1 MKKLIIPTA
10 IAFIAIFV
18 MFVVYQ
24 VKNPPEPDVAE
35 AYTQG
40 KVELL
45 LYDYDKAETA
55 DDTNVEDS
63 GEIGIHGI
71 MIEKASE
78 QDGIACE
85 YVYFDKN
92 GKLYRASSDGKITQS
107 EIDGGEA
114 LILAENAG
122 LDGFIIPTNYDF
134 DTPEAGEVKIY
145 LNTSSGVRLLTL
157 TPEAFE
163 AGIYTQIYAMI
174 TK

>member
-1 MKKLIIPTA
+1 MKKLLIPTV
-10 IAFIAIFV
+10 IAFAAIFV
-18 MFVVYQ
+18 MLIIYQ
-24 VKNPPEPDVAE
+24 VKNPPEPDVVE

-55 DDTNVEDS
+55 DGTGAENGGEVE
-63 GEIGIHGI
+63 IHGI

-78 QDGIACE
+78 QEGIACE
-85 YVYFDKN
+85 YLYFDKN

-107 EIDGGEA
+107 KIDGGDA

-122 LDGFIIPTNYDF
+122 FDGFIIPTNYDF
-134 DTPEAGEVKIY
+134 DTPETGEVKVY

-163 AGIYTQIYAMI
+163 AGIYGQVYSII
-174 TK
+174 SK

>member
-1 MKKLIIPTA
+1 MKKLLIPTV
-10 IAFIAIFV
+10 IAFVAIFV
-18 MFVVYQ
+18 MFVIYQ

-35 AYTQG
+35 SYTQG

-55 DDTNVEDS
+55 DSTSDENN
-63 GEIGIHGI
+63 EIIIHGI

-78 QDGIACE
+78 QDEIACE

-92 GKLYRASSDGKITQS
+92 GKLYRASSDGKVTQS
-107 EIDGGEA
+107 EIDGDDA
-114 LILAENAG
+114 LVLAENAG

-134 DTPEAGEVKIY
+134 DTPDVNEVKIY

-163 AGIYTQIYAMI
+163 AKVYGQIYSI
-174 TK
+174 ISK